1 MLPVELF
8 HVNLSGRSIDQE
20 TIKEFFGRNG
30 SNKSLREIRCQ
41 DPDQSLIYR
50 VQNFDTDV
58 HVFTIL
64 GLLVESTF

>member
-8 HVNLSGRSIDQE
+8 QVNLSGRSIDQE

-50 VQNFDTDV
+50 VWWFGNFDTDV
-58 HVFTIL
+58 HGFTIL
-64 GLLVESTF
+64 G